1 LTKVADLV
9 AGASKPLILC
19 GRGGRS
25 IDAWNRRIAL
35 AEILAAP
42 VLTDLKTAATFP
54 TVHRL
59 HSASAGIYINDQ
71 SESNRTPYQLSVQL
85 VGNIY
90 ESTDQM
96 FIVLVTFQD
105 DASKTAAESAIT
117 DIVNDNVLLDGY
129 HRREYTMQQ
138 TYLNRA
144 EYRTYSFNLTRL
156 EFQ

>member
-1 LTKVADLV
+1 M
-9 AGASKPLILC
+9 
-19 GRGGRS
+19 
-25 IDAWNRRIAL
+25 
-35 AEILAAP
+35 AAP
-42 VLTDLKTAATFP
+42 LLTTQQVATYFKNLN
-54 TVHRL
+54 TGFEIFEEYVVNKEVNRH
-59 HSASAGIYINDQ
+59 GIYINDP
-71 SESNRTPYQLSVQL
+71 SEANRVPYQLAVNYG
-85 VGNIY
+85 GNIY

-105 DASKTAAESAIT
+105 DINKHAAEMAIT
-117 DIVNDNVLLDGY
+117 NMVNDNVLLDGY

>member
-1 LTKVADLV
+1 MIEGTINM
-9 AGASKPLILC
+9 ASPLITTEDVANYFLALNT
-19 GRGGRS
+19 GFE
-25 IDAWNRRIAL
+25 IFQEYAVNKEVNR
-35 AEILAAP
+35 
-42 VLTDLKTAATFP
+42 
-54 TVHRL
+54 H
-59 HSASAGIYINDQ
+59 GIYINDP

-85 VGNIY
+85 GGNIY

-117 DIVNDNVLLDGY
+117 DIVNDNELLDGY

>member
-1 LTKVADLV
+1 MA
-9 AGASKPLILC
+9 APLISTEQVATYFKNLNT
-19 GRGGRS
+19 GFE
-25 IDAWNRRIAL
+25 IFEEYVVNKEVNR
-35 AEILAAP
+35 
-42 VLTDLKTAATFP
+42 
-54 TVHRL
+54 H
-59 HSASAGIYINDQ
+59 GIYINDP
-71 SESNRTPYQLSVQL
+71 SEANRVPYQLAVNYG
-85 VGNIY
+85 GNIY

-105 DASKTAAESAIT
+105 DIHKHAAEMAIT
-117 DIVNDNVLLDGY
+117 NMVNDNVLLDGY